1 MDPDPL
7 RDLERRLDRL
17 EGRVDLANQAVKAEI
32 EGMRHDI
39 RRLES
44 ADGDHVTLVR
54 YLTVERVVFG
64 MVGLILVG
72 FATAII
78 ALVLR

>member
-17 EGRVDLANQAVKAEI
+17 AAKIDLDNQSVRSEI
-32 EGMRHDI
+32 EGMRDDI
-39 RRLES
+39 KRLE
-44 ADGDHVTLVR
+44 AQDGTHVPLVR

-64 MVGLILVG
+64 MVGLILIG
-72 FATAII
+72 FVTAMI
-78 ALVLR
+78 AVVVK